1 MLGARLRELR
11 RDRHLT
17 QMALAAK
24 AGIAQSYLSDLERG
38 IEENPSREVSRAIAI
53 ALQVSAKEL
62 AGAAWADEML
72 ASEPLPLASVP
83 EPLARA
89 LQSVGS
95 LLDDTSWELVAAY
108 IKGIAAER

>member
-1 MLGARLRELR
+1 
-11 RDRHLT
+11 
-17 QMALAAK
+17 MALAAK

-38 IEENPSREVSRAIAI
+38 IEENPSREVIRAIAK

-62 AGAAWADEML
+62 AGAAWPDETTVR
-72 ASEPLPLASVP
+72 EPLPLGSIP

-95 LLDDTSWELVAAY
+95 LLDNTGS
-108 IKGIAAER
+108 